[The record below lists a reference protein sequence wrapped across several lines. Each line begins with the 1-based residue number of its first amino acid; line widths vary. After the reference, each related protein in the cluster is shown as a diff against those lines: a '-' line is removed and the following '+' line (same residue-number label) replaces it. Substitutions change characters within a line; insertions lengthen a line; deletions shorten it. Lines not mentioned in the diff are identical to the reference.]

1 MSRFTTHRMKVV
13 LSTAVGML
21 ACSLLSCS
29 TTTNRDIAEKA
40 VETFHAQY
48 NSQLFETIELS
59 AAAEFKGVGGSGK
72 AYLEKVH
79 EALGR
84 VTSSSQATGSVQ
96 NQAGEAVINLMYI
109 TEFANSQ
116 APETFVF
123 RVKDKRA
130 RLIFYEVGFPDLTNK

>member
-1 MSRFTTHRMKVV
+1 MNKFTTHHVRAVFATV
-13 LSTAVGML
+13 VGML

-48 NSQLFETIELS
+48 NSELFETIEL
-59 AAAEFKGVGGSGK
+59 AAAPEFKGVGGSGK
-72 AYLEKVH
+72 AYLQKVH
-79 EALGR
+79 DLLGR
-84 VTSSSQATGSVQ
+84 VTSSAQGTGSVQ
-96 NQAGEAVINLMYI
+96 NQAGEALINLMYM

-130 RLIFYEVGFPDLTNK
+130 RLIFYEVGFHDLSNN

>member
-1 MSRFTTHRMKVV
+1 MRAFTTNRIRVI
-13 LSTAVGML
+13 LTTALGML

-29 TTTNRDIAEKA
+29 TTTNRDLAEKA

-48 NSQLFETIELS
+48 NSELFETIELS
-59 AAAEFKGVGGSGK
+59 AAPEFKGIGK

-79 EALGR
+79 ETLGR
-84 VTSSSQATGSVQ
+84 VTSSAQGTGSVQ
-96 NQAGEAVINLMYI
+96 NQASEALINLMYI

-130 RLIFYEVGFPDLTNK
+130 RLVFYEVGFHDLTNQ

>member
-1 MSRFTTHRMKVV
+1 MTRFKMRCMKFVLCIAGVV
-13 LSTAVGML
+13 V
-21 ACSLLSCS
+21 CSLVSCS

-48 NSQLFETIELS
+48 NSKLFESIELS
-59 AAAEFKGVGGSGK
+59 AAPEFKGVGGSGK

-84 VTSSSQATGSVQ
+84 VTSSLQGTGSVQ
-96 NQAGEAVINLMYI
+96 NMAGEAQINLMYM
-109 TEFANSQ
+109 TEFANAQ
-116 APETFVF
+116 AAETFVF

-130 RLIFYEVGFPDLTNK
+130 RLIFYQVGFKDLSDN

>member
-1 MSRFTTHRMKVV
+1 MSRFTWRRKRVV
-13 LSTAVGML
+13 LSTAGWML
-21 ACSLLSCS
+21 LSSLSSCS

-48 NSQLFETIELS
+48 NSELFETIELT
-59 AAAEFKGVGGSGK
+59 AAPEFKGVGGSGK

-109 TEFANSQ
+109 TEFTNSQ

-123 RVKDKRA
+123 RVKEKRA
-130 RLIFYEVGFPDLTNK
+130 RLIFYEVGFPDLSNR

>member
-1 MSRFTTHRMKVV
+1 MTRFTTHRMKVV

-59 AAAEFKGVGGSGK
+59 AAPEFKGVGGSGK
-72 AYLEKVH
+72 TYLQKVH
-79 EALGR
+79 EILGK
-84 VTSSSQATGSVQ
+84 VTSSAQGTGSVQ

-130 RLIFYEVGFPDLTNK
+130 RLIFYEVGFHDLTNN